1 MANKRELNAVTR
13 RLKRG
18 LFVLFTIP
26 VAVYALY
33 AGVMYNRQLQF
44 LFPGTTEQHHPFIA
58 KLPEG
63 DEEVEV
69 PVSFGNARF
78 VYLHARGTTKSP
90 AIVFAHGNFDRAT
103 DFVAGLTPLAE
114 SGFAVVSLEYPGYDG
129 ADGKPSFESL
139 NETATAAYDWL
150 ARRPE
155 IDATR
160 IVGVGYSMGG
170 GMIGELS
177 KRRPL
182 AALALLSTY
191 SSIADMA
198 NRFALPSALVRIP
211 FDNAAR
217 VAEFKGPIFIQH
229 GRLDT
234 VIPFR
239 YGEKLVAASG
249 NRATFLPMN
258 CGHADCDFAKT
269 IFRSTL
275 GDWLRAQHVV
285 D

>member
-1 MANKRELNAVTR
+1 MTR

-18 LFVLFTIP
+18 LFVLFAIP

-44 LFPGTTEQHHPFIA
+44 LFPGTTEQHHPFIT

-63 DEEVEV
+63 AEEVEV
-69 PVSFGNARF
+69 PTSFGKARF
-78 VYLHARGTTKSP
+78 VYLHAHGATKSP
-90 AIVFAHGNFDRAT
+90 AIIFAHGNFDRAT
-103 DFVAGLTPLAE
+103 DFVEGLAPLAE
-114 SGFAVVSLEYPGYDG
+114 HGIAVASLEYPGYDG
-129 ADGKPSFESL
+129 ADGKPSFDSL
-139 NETATAAYDWL
+139 SEAATVAYDWL
-150 ARRPE
+150 AQRPE

-160 IVGVGYSMGG
+160 MVGVGYSMGG

-191 SSIADMA
+191 TSIADMA
-198 NRFALPSALVRIP
+198 NRFALPSVLVRIP

-217 VAEFKGPIFIQH
+217 VAEFKGPVLIQH
-229 GRLDT
+229 GRRDT

-239 YGEKLVAASG
+239 YGEKLAAIAG
-249 NRATFLPMN
+249 NRGTFLPMD
-258 CGHADCDFAKT
+258 CGHAGCDFAKT

-275 GDWLRAQHVV
+275 YDWLRAQHVV